1 MPRFVGFIGPT
12 YTLEAVDVDCQRCIN
27 LYPELNELG
36 TGKDKEIASLV
47 GAPGLSLL
55 ATLPVAGHRGS
66 LTASNGQ
73 VFMVAYNKLYKVLS
87 DFTYTELGTLVTTS
101 GNVSLADNGLQ
112 LVVVD
117 GPNGYVWD
125 FTLLTFTQISSP
137 NFFGSDK
144 VLHQDGY
151 FVFNKPGTSQFYLSD
166 LEAAT
171 FTTIPQLISPLFPNI
186 VEVVSFETDHR
197 NLWVLGPR
205 NYEVFFNSGAVF
217 PFEYVQGSCGDVGC
231 AAAFSVASL
240 NGTLVWLGQDKRGSG
255 TVYEASGYQPVRIS
269 NQAVELAIQSYST
282 ISDAVAW
289 TYSDAGHNFY
299 VLNFP
304 TANATWVF
312 DSQTKLWHERAYL
325 LDGNLLRHRGQT
337 HTYAFGKHIVG
348 DWENGKVYELTRSVY
363 SDDGAAMFRRRRAPH
378 ISTDMNRQFFSE
390 FQLDLETG
398 VGIDGLG
405 QGTDPQVIL
414 RWSDDGGHTW
424 SNEKWTAF
432 GKIGRKRARAAWQR
446 LGSARNRVFEV
457 TITDPVK
464 TTIIGAEINFAVGTS

>member
-1 MPRFVGFIGPT
+1 MRFVGFIGPT
-12 YTLEAVDVDCQRCIN
+12 YTLESVNVDCQRCIN

-73 VFMVAYNKLYKVLS
+73 MFMVARNKLYRVLS

-137 NFFGSDK
+137 NFFGADK

-151 FVFNKPGTSQFYLSD
+151 FVFNKPNTSQFYLSD

-171 FTTIPQLISPLFPNI
+171 FTTVPQLISPLLSNLARI
-186 VEVVSFETDHR
+186 VSFASDHG
-197 NLWVLGPR
+197 NIWAFGP
-205 NYEVFFNSGAVF
+205 NKYQVFFHSGAVF
-217 PFEYVQGSCGDVGC
+217 PFEYVQGSTGDVGC

-240 NGTLVWLGQDKRGSG
+240 NGTLIWLGQDVRGTG
-255 TVYEASGYQPVRIS
+255 VVYEASGYQPVRIS
-269 NQAVELAIQSYST
+269 NQAVELAIQSYTT

-289 TYSDAGHNFY
+289 TYQDAGHNFY

-325 LDGNLLRHRGQT
+325 LDGQLLRHRGQT
-337 HTYAFGKHIVG
+337 HTYAFGKHIIG
-348 DWENGKVYELTRSVY
+348 DWENGKIYELTRSAY
-363 SDDGAAMFRRRRAPH
+363 SDAGAAMFRRRRALH
-378 ISTDMNRQFFSE
+378 VSTDMLKQFFSD
-390 FQLDLETG
+390 FQLDVETG
-398 VGIDGLG
+398 VGIDGVG
-405 QGTDPQVIL
+405 QGTDPKVIL

-424 SNEKWTAF
+424 SNEYWADL
-432 GKIGRKRARAAWQR
+432 GKIGHTRARSQWNR
-446 LGSARNRVFEV
+446 LGSSRSRVFEI
-457 TITDPVK
+457 TCTDPVK
-464 TTIIGAEINFAVGTS
+464 FTLIGAEVNYIAGVS